1 MAHRWSL
8 RRLAA
13 ATALVVSPAVAGAQA
28 SPGDSVAPRAGRW
41 GAEAGL
47 GPGGLNASL
56 LRFASPRT
64 ALLLGGDFSV
74 GQRESESPR
83 LSVPGGLQ
91 TDEETTT
98 EYSVGARI
106 GARRYAAGAG
116 RLRPFGGGGALGT
129 FQRVGFGGSTQRA
142 TSAGV
147 YGELGAVWF
156 FNPNVSLGAAGELRA
171 VRQTTRSTTF
181 VSGAQA
187 VTQRST
193 FTGVSANVAR
203 LIGTVYF

>member
-1 MAHRWSL
+1 MAHRWSP

-13 ATALVVSPAVAGAQA
+13 ALALVLAPAAVGAQP

-56 LRFASPRT
+56 LRFASPRI

-91 TDEETTT
+91 SDEDTST
-98 EYSVGARI
+98 EYSVGARV

-116 RLRPFGGGGALGT
+116 RLRPFGGGGVLGT
-129 FQRVGFGGSTQRA
+129 FQRVGFGGTTQ
-142 TSAGV
+142 
-147 YGELGAVWF
+147 
-156 FNPNVSLGAAGELRA
+156 
-171 VRQTTRSTTF
+171 
-181 VSGAQA
+181 
-187 VTQRST
+187 
-193 FTGVSANVAR
+193 
-203 LIGTVYF
+203 